1 MEYRKIEVF
10 HFSRLHKVFNPPLL
24 DLILLGDHVLH
35 SKSTWW
41 YLEFIFNW
49 KLLFWQHIDFYTN
62 KAISIVKYM
71 KMLENSSRSLISI
84 QKRWLY
90 RCCILP
96 IALYSFQLWYYNKT
110 LLAYFFKE
118 LRKMQRR
125 VALWISSAFHTFTTS
140 DIKVITGL
148 ISIHLYLQKLGSRS
162 QLRVHFLPLY
172 HIIKLLLEIRSL
184 NNNKPHQLLL
194 ENLTLR

>member
-1 MEYRKIEVF
+1 MNTNLYCSYNGISSLLTNFGLSMEYRKIEVF

-24 DLILLGDHVLH
+24 DLILLGDHVLQ

-110 LLAYFFKE
+110 LLAYFFKK
-118 LRKMQRR
+118 LRKM
-125 VALWISSAFHTFTTS
+125 
-140 DIKVITGL
+140 
-148 ISIHLYLQKLGSRS
+148 
-162 QLRVHFLPLY
+162 
-172 HIIKLLLEIRSL
+172 
-184 NNNKPHQLLL
+184 
-194 ENLTLR
+194 